1 MFKLFSTPKRKELEE
16 THMRKSQ
23 FMRLG
28 LLAVMVI
35 LTATTSVS
43 AQSGLAATILGVVAD
58 ETGAVLPG
66 VEVSVSNTETGNTRN
81 VVSNDVGLYRVP
93 NLTPGSYEVRA
104 ELAGFRAFVGTGINA
119 AVGQEITVDVTLQVG
134 AVTEEITV
142 TGAGQLVNTTS
153 GTMQALVDEVK
164 VRELPLNG
172 RDYLAL
178 ATLQPGIIENR
189 GQRQTRI
196 SPQTG
201 TGLNLSISGGRP
213 NSNVFRMDGIV
224 INDHANSSPGSIG
237 GANLG
242 VDAIREFSALT
253 NTYSAEYGRA
263 SGGVINTVLRSGT
276 NDVHGSAF
284 FFHRNKSLDAR
295 NYFNPKGV
303 PQFRRHQYGGTFG
316 GPLARDRTFLF
327 GAYEKLTEFREK
339 ETSATVPTAAAKAG
353 TLTGGNVTVND
364 AMLPLI
370 ALYPDP
376 TAGTTDGNVG
386 TLHGAPGS
394 GVDADFMTLRGDH
407 QFTDNLFYHGSY
419 LIEDAQL
426 QTVDSFQLNERYDT
440 SRRQFISSE
449 FTYLIS
455 PTVIS
460 ATRFGYNRS
469 NMVTGDSKA
478 LKPELSLANSPT
490 NLAFVPNRPAGFV
503 VINSDGVDDFPGGD
517 GSEDIDAYLFES
529 TQFYQDISVS
539 QGKHDMKFGMNIEI
553 IRDRGSATNRE
564 NGELSYATLSD
575 FLQDKNVSRFRGQ
588 GADSDTTRH
597 FRQKLYGGYAQD
609 RIAVSNNFSMDLGL
623 RWEMVT
629 SPTEAA
635 GEASKM
641 INFKDTTLTTG
652 GNFFTTPK
660 INLSPRI
667 GFAWDV
673 FGDGKTA
680 LRGGFGVFHEMHLVN
695 LLTIPALRMPPH
707 FIRFDLRT
715 ADCTFPNGAF
725 PLGAYTAS
733 QACLTAEQ
741 TAAGSALAGLSA
753 DPIQA
758 NPPAAYR
765 MQYNLNIQQEL
776 AQDTV
781 LQIGYVGGQA
791 RHLIAID
798 PDHNLATGMAESGRL
813 FFKHAGCA
821 SLANCIDS
829 AIANSGGDGNAAQT
843 RRNPFWNRMGLREF
857 NGSATY
863 HALQMS
869 LNRRFT
875 EGLRAQMS
883 YTFSKSI
890 DLASATFT
898 ENQFQNGQGPPYAPI
913 PKLNRGPSDF
923 NVAQSLQL
931 NGTYDL
937 PFDFDG
943 GAGTFLNGWQI
954 GGIGSFMTGEAMY
967 ARHAGDWAKTLT
979 GRNSSGSGVQ
989 RPDLVGGA
997 SQKPSGGKVLQFNP
1011 AAFELPG
1018 ASLVPGTPCGTGAGE
1033 ESSTSRCS
1041 AGGKPGVAGVL
1052 GNLGRNTM
1060 ETTGYQTVD
1069 LVLTKNNYVPAISE
1083 DFNVQ
1088 IRVEAFN
1095 ALNRTTFDVP
1105 KTSQMSVFAGD
1116 GTLNSTAGKSN
1127 RTFTNS
1133 REIQLGLKL
1142 IF

>member
-1 MFKLFSTPKRKELEE
+1 MFRLFSTLKRKELEE

-28 LLAVMVI
+28 LLAAMVI
-35 LTATTSVS
+35 LAATSVS
-43 AQSGLAATILGVVAD
+43 AQSGLTATILGVVTD

-66 VEVSVSNTETGNTRN
+66 VEVSVANTETGQVRNTI
-81 VVSNDVGLYRVP
+81 SNDVGIYRAP
-93 NLTPGSYEVRA
+93 NLSPGTYEVRA
-104 ELAGFRAFVGTGINA
+104 ELPGFRAFVGTGIPA
-119 AVGQEITVDVTLQVG
+119 AVGQQITVDVTLQVG

-201 TGLNLSISGGRP
+201 TGLNISISGGRP

-276 NDVHGSAF
+276 NDVHGSGF

-339 ETSATVPTAAAKAG
+339 ETVATVPTAAAKAG
-353 TLTGGNVTVND
+353 TLVAGNVTV
-364 AMLPLI
+364 ASQMQPLL
-370 ALYPDP
+370 ALYPLP
-376 TAGTTDGNVG
+376 TAGTTSGNVG

-394 GVDADFMTLRGDH
+394 GVEADFMTLRGDH
-407 QFTDNLFYHGSY
+407 QFTDSLFYHGSY
-419 LIEDAQL
+419 LIEDAAL
-426 QTVDSFQLNERYDT
+426 QTVDSMQLNERYDT

-460 ATRFGYNRS
+460 STRFGYNRS

-478 LKPELSLANSPT
+478 LFADLAMGTAPTSLS
-490 NLAFVPNRPAGFV
+490 FVPGRPAGFV

-529 TQFYQDISVS
+529 IQFYQDISVS
-539 QGKHDMKFGMNIEI
+539 RGKHDTKMGFNVEI
-553 IRDRGSATNRE
+553 IRDRGQATNRE
-564 NGELSYATLSD
+564 NGELSYATLTD

-588 GADSDTTRH
+588 GADSDTVRH
-597 FRQKLYGGYAQD
+597 FRQKLFGGYFQD
-609 RIAVSNNFSMDLGL
+609 RVAVTNSFSLDLGL

-629 SPTEAA
+629 SPTEAS
-635 GEASKM
+635 GKTSKM
-641 INFKDTTLTTG
+641 LNFKDTTLVTG

-660 INLSPRI
+660 FNMSPRL

-695 LLTIPALRMPPH
+695 LLTIPALRMPPQ
-707 FIRFDLRT
+707 FIRFDLRNT
-715 ADCTFPNGAF
+715 DCTYTNGGF
-725 PLGAYTAS
+725 PLGSYTSA
-733 QACLTAEQ
+733 QACLKADQ
-741 TAAGSALAGLSA
+741 VAAGSALAGLSM

-765 MQYNLNIQQEL
+765 MQYNLNIQQEI
-776 AQDTV
+776 AANTV

-798 PDHNLATGMAESGRL
+798 PDHNLATGVAESGRL

-821 SLANCIDS
+821 SLANCND
-829 AIANSGGDGNAAQT
+829 ALIANSGGDGNAAQT
-843 RRNPFWNRMGLREF
+843 RRNPFWSRMGLREF
-857 NGSATY
+857 NSSASY

-898 ENQFQNGQGPPYAPI
+898 ENQFQNGQGPPYAAI
-913 PKLNRGPSDF
+913 PKLNRGPSDYD
-923 NVAQSLQL
+923 VTQSLQL
-931 NGTYDL
+931 NGTYDI

-943 GAGTFLNGWQI
+943 GAGNFLNGWSI
-954 GGIGSFMTGEAMY
+954 GGIGSFMTGESMY
-967 ARHAGDWAKTLT
+967 ARHAGDWAQTLT

-989 RPDLVGGA
+989 RPDLVAGANQKPGGA
-997 SQKPSGGKVLQFNP
+997 KTLQFNP

-1018 ASLVPGTPCGTGAGE
+1018 ASLVPSGTCGTTGSLENG
-1033 ESSTSRCS
+1033 TSRCS
-1041 AGGKPGVAGVL
+1041 AGGKPGITGVL

-1060 ETTGYQTVD
+1060 RTTGYQTID
-1069 LVLTKNNYVPAISE
+1069 LILTKNNYIPGISE

-1088 IRVEAFN
+1088 FRVEAFN

-1105 KTSQMSVFAGD
+1105 KTSQMSVFSGN
-1116 GTLNSTAGKSN
+1116 GTLNSTAGQSN

>member
-28 LLAVMVI
+28 LLAAMVI
-35 LTATTSVS
+35 LITTTSVS
-43 AQSGLAATILGVVAD
+43 AQSGLTATILGVVAD

-66 VEVSVSNTETGNTRN
+66 VEVSVSNTETGAVRNTI
-81 VVSNDVGLYRVP
+81 SNDIGLYRVP
-93 NLTPGSYEVRA
+93 NLNPGSYEVRA

-276 NDVHGSAF
+276 NDIHGSGF
-284 FFHRNKSLDAR
+284 MFHRNKSLDAR
-295 NYFNPKGV
+295 NFFNPKGV

-316 GPLARDRTFLF
+316 GPIAKDRTFLF

-353 TLTGGNVTVND
+353 TLTSGNITV
-364 AMLPLI
+364 APQMQPLL

-376 TAGTTDGNVG
+376 TAGTTSGNVG

-407 QFTDNLFYHGSY
+407 QFSDNLFYHGSY
-419 LIEDAQL
+419 LIEDANL

-478 LKPELSLANSPT
+478 LKAALSKDNVSTGLS
-490 NLAFVPNRPAGFV
+490 FVPGSPAGFV

-517 GSEDIDAYLFES
+517 GSEDTDAYLFES

-539 QGKHDMKFGMNIEI
+539 SGKHDMKFGMNIEV
-553 IRDRGSATNRE
+553 IRDRGTATNRE

-588 GADSDTTRH
+588 GATSDTTRH
-597 FRQKLYGGYAQD
+597 FRQKLFGGYAQD
-609 RIAVSNNFSMDLGL
+609 RVAVSNNFSMDLGL

-629 SPTEAA
+629 SPTEAS
-635 GEASKM
+635 GETSKM
-641 INFKDTTLTTG
+641 INFSDTTLQTG

-660 INLSPRI
+660 INLSPRA

-673 FGDGKTA
+673 FGNGKTA
-680 LRGGFGVFHEMHLVN
+680 IRGGFGVFHEMHLVN
-695 LLTIPALRMPPH
+695 LLTIPALRMPPQ
-707 FIRFDLRT
+707 FIRFDMRNT
-715 ADCTFPNGAF
+715 DCTFPDGAF
-725 PLGAYTAS
+725 PLGSYTAS
-733 QACLTAEQ
+733 QNCLSAEQ
-741 TAAGSALAGLSA
+741 TAAGSSLAGLSM

-765 MQYNLNIQQEL
+765 LQYNLNIQQEL

-798 PDHNLATGMAESGRL
+798 PDHNLATGTAESGRL
-813 FFKHAGCA
+813 FFRHAGCA
-821 SLANCIDS
+821 SLANCNNA
-829 AIANSGGDGNAAQT
+829 AIANSGGDGSAAQT
-843 RRNPFWNRMGLREF
+843 RRNPFWSRMGLREF
-857 NGSATY
+857 NSSASY

-875 EGLRAQMS
+875 AGFRAQMS

-898 ENQFQNGQGPPYAPI
+898 ENQFQNGQGPPYAAI
-913 PKLNRGPSDF
+913 PKLNQGPSDF
-923 NVAQSLQL
+923 DVTQSLQV
-931 NGTYDL
+931 NGTYDV
-937 PFDFDG
+937 PFEFDG

-967 ARHAGDWAKTLT
+967 VRHAGDWARTLT

-989 RPDLVGGA
+989 RPDLVPGA
-997 SQKPSGGKVLQFNP
+997 NWQPSGNKTLQFNP
-1011 AAFELPG
+1011 DAFQLPG
-1018 ASLVPGTPCGTGAGE
+1018 ASLVASGVCGTTGSLENG
-1033 ESSTSRCS
+1033 TSRCS
-1041 AGGKPGVAGVL
+1041 AAGQPGIEGVL
-1052 GNLGRNTM
+1052 GNVGRNTM
-1060 ETTGYQTVD
+1060 RTTGYQTVD
-1069 LVLTKNNYVPAISE
+1069 LVLTKNNYIPGISE

-1095 ALNRTTFDVP
+1095 ALNRTTFDIP
-1105 KTSQMSVFAGD
+1105 KTSQLSLFSGN
-1116 GTLNSTAGKSN
+1116 GTVNSTAGVAN